1 VALVDRIGKN
11 PQSKQEIFLMQEFH
25 LLINGQLTAGASTM
39 DVINPATGER
49 LTQCPRADAKQL
61 ESAVAAASAAFAA
74 WSGLSIETRRA
85 KILAIA
91 NAVEARIDEFTQL
104 LTAEQGKPLGQ
115 AKGEMFGT
123 VAIIRTLANLNLA
136 VKTLKEDANATVVE
150 HRTPLGVVAAIT
162 PWNFPM
168 VLLAVKIAPA
178 LLAGNTIVV
187 KPAPTTPLTSLLL
200 GEICNEHL
208 PPGVLNVIT
217 DQNDL
222 GDLLTQH
229 PSVAKVSF
237 TGSTAT
243 GRRVMASAATTLKRL
258 TLELGGNDVA
268 IVLDDADTKM
278 VAAQIFTGAM
288 LNAGQ
293 VCLAIKRVYVHDSLY
308 DAFCVE
314 LAALADAA
322 VVADG
327 SRPGTTIGPLQNK
340 LQFERVKALIDDAR
354 KEGKIIAGGTVLDG
368 PGFFIRPTIVR
379 DIPDTARLVREEQF
393 GPVLPVLKFASVDEV
408 LQRANDSIYGLG
420 GTVWSGDAERAL
432 AVALKINTGI
442 VWINSHMVTL
452 PDVAMGGAKHSGIG
466 TELGLQGLEEF
477 TQRHVVYVP
486 KQGLAAPTRA
496 HA

>member
-1 VALVDRIGKN
+1 LK
-11 PQSKQEIFLMQEFH
+11 EFR
-25 LLINGQLTAGASTM
+25 LLIDGRLTQGASTM
-39 DVINPATGER
+39 DVINPATGEL
-49 LTQCPRADAKQL
+49 LTRCPRADAKQL
-61 ESAVAAASAAFAA
+61 EEAVAAAAAAFSR
-74 WSGLSIETRRA
+74 WSGLGIEVRRA

-91 NAVEARIDEFTQL
+91 HGVEARIDEFAQL
-104 LTAEQGKPLGQ
+104 LTAEQGKPLPQ

-123 VAIIRTLANLNLA
+123 VAILRTLASLNLPIRI
-136 VKTLKEDANATVVE
+136 LKEDANARVVE

-178 LLAGNTIVV
+178 LLTGNTVV
-187 KPAPTTPLTSLLL
+187 AKPAPTTPLTSLLL

-208 PPGVLNVIT
+208 PPGVLNIIT

-243 GRRVMASAATTLKRL
+243 GRRVMASAASTLKRL

-268 IVLDDADTKM
+268 IVLDDADPKG
-278 VAAQIFTGAM
+278 VAAQIFAGAM

-293 VCLAIKRVYVHDSLY
+293 VCLAIKRVYVHESLC
-308 DAFCVE
+308 DAICAE
-314 LAALADAA
+314 LAVLADAA
-322 VVADG
+322 VVGDG
-327 SRPGTTIGPLQNK
+327 SKQGTTIGPLQNK
-340 LQFERVKALIDDAR
+340 VQFERVKALIEESR
-354 KEGKIIAGGTVLDG
+354 KEGRIIAGGTAMDG

-393 GPVLPVLKFASVDEV
+393 GPVLPVLSYTSIDEV
-408 LQRANDSIYGLG
+408 LERANDSIYGLG

-432 AVALKINTGI
+432 AVALKINSGI

-452 PDVAMGGAKHSGIG
+452 PEVAVGGAKHSGIG
-466 TELGLQGLEEF
+466 TELGVEGLEEF
-477 TQRHVVYVP
+477 TQRHVVYVA
-486 KQGLAAPTRA
+486 KQGVAAPA
-496 HA
+496 

>member
-1 VALVDRIGKN
+1 
-11 PQSKQEIFLMQEFH
+11 
-25 LLINGQLTAGASTM
+25 M
-39 DVINPATGER
+39 DVINPATGEL
-49 LTQCPRADAKQL
+49 LTRCPRADAKQL
-61 ESAVAAASAAFAA
+61 EEAVAAAAAAFSR
-74 WSGLSIETRRA
+74 WSGLGIEVRRA

-91 NAVEARIDEFTQL
+91 HGVEARIDEFAQL
-104 LTAEQGKPLGQ
+104 LTAEQGKPLPQ

-123 VAIIRTLANLNLA
+123 VAILRTLASLNLPIRI
-136 VKTLKEDANATVVE
+136 LKEDANARVVE

-178 LLAGNTIVV
+178 LLTGNTVV
-187 KPAPTTPLTSLLL
+187 AKPAPTTPLTSLLL

-208 PPGVLNVIT
+208 PPGVLNIIT

-243 GRRVMASAATTLKRL
+243 GRRVMASAASTLKRL

-268 IVLDDADTKM
+268 IVLDDADPKG
-278 VAAQIFTGAM
+278 VAAQIFAGAM

-293 VCLAIKRVYVHDSLY
+293 VCLAIKRVYVHESLC
-308 DAFCVE
+308 DAICAE
-314 LAALADAA
+314 LAVLADAA
-322 VVADG
+322 VVGDG
-327 SRPGTTIGPLQNK
+327 SKQGTTIGPLQNK
-340 LQFERVKALIDDAR
+340 VQFERVKALIEESR
-354 KEGKIIAGGTVLDG
+354 KEGRIIAGGTAMDG

-393 GPVLPVLKFASVDEV
+393 GPVLPVLSYTSIDEV
-408 LQRANDSIYGLG
+408 LERANDSIYGLG

-432 AVALKINTGI
+432 AVALKINSGI

-452 PDVAMGGAKHSGIG
+452 PEVAVGGAKHSGIG
-466 TELGLQGLEEF
+466 TELGVEGLEEF
-477 TQRHVVYVP
+477 TQRHVVYVA
-486 KQGLAAPTRA
+486 KQGVAAPA
-496 HA
+496 